1 MKKGK
6 TVAKDL
12 NSEEKALLPDI
23 KALVAKLEQAE
34 QAEEGEACTGND
46 GGEGAGE
53 VGVGKAAEKDE
64 DMDEE
69 DEGGEDVEKSETG
82 SDDAEERIDELPKE
96 ATEALGVLKAYLGS
110 GKSVAKSAQR
120 KPSGSDAALREVAK
134 ALNALNKRLDQQE
147 ESIVGILEGIGVA
160 DEVAK
165 VAKSQSSNR
174 AVQSTGADAQAFLTQ
189 LAAMVQKSAQTAG
202 PEKPG
207 TLGDAMSM
215 LVSR

>member
-12 NSEEKALLPDI
+12 NSEEKALLADI

-34 QAEEGEACTGND
+34 QAEEGEAGTEDD

-69 DEGGEDVEKSETG
+69 DEGGEEVEKSETG
-82 SDDAEERIDELPKE
+82 SDDAEERIGELPKE

-110 GKSVAKSAQR
+110 GKAVAKSAQR

-165 VAKSQSSNR
+165 VAKSAPR
-174 AVQSTGADAQAFLTQ
+174 AVQSTGADVQAFMTQ

-215 LVSR
+215 LVGR